1 MSWVRD
7 TLAIYGRVARRAVD
21 LSVKHWWLGLV
32 LVAYV
37 AVFFGLVVVVSQ
49 LRLQLVGGFLLVL
62 ARAALVSSALVLL
75 GSVVRDGRAVLAEI
89 PGSFLVYLGEVVTFF
104 FLLWALQYIALIA
117 FAEAELVAIVFEFA
131 VLVFL
136 SAVPE
141 QIYLGRESGAAVF
154 VESYKFVGQ
163 YWVEWLPATALLIGL
178 AYAAARFVPF
188 PLDVVA
194 VGVAITFAFIARG
207 LLFLELTTSSRRARE
222 FRRRA
227 MG

>member
-7 TLAIYGRVARRAVD
+7 ILTVYGRVLRRTVD

-37 AVFFGLVVVVSQ
+37 AAFFGLVLVVSG
-49 LRLQLVGGFLLVL
+49 LGLGLVGGFVL
-62 ARAALVSSALVLL
+62 MFARAALMSSALVLL
-75 GSVVRDGRAVLAEI
+75 GCVVRDGRAALADI
-89 PGSFLVYLGEVVTFF
+89 PGSFVVHLGDVITFF
-104 FLLWALQYIALIA
+104 FLLWALQSIASIA
-117 FAEAELVAIVFEFA
+117 FANVDYAAIVFELA
-131 VLVFL
+131 LMVFL

-154 VESYKFVGQ
+154 VESYKFVAQ
-163 YWVEWLPATALLIGL
+163 YWIEWLPATGLLVVPTVL
-178 AYAAARFVPF
+178 AAGIPVLPVAVA
-188 PLDVVA
+188 A
-194 VGVAITFAFIARG
+194 VGVTIAFAFIARG

-222 FRRRA
+222 FRRA